1 MKTYLYPQAI
11 TLPVSLP
18 NIFRAALLFALLS
31 VLCLSVSAQELIF
44 KDPVLQSGTDKA
56 NGAVYRFTKV
66 NNKVD
71 ALVTI
76 SGRSS
81 SLVQLVTLD
90 MNTTGH
96 GKAFQPQ
103 VTYNN
108 NTTPSGISDWWME
121 FSVSFVNTGTNTP
134 AVVDSFRV
142 TALDIDGNGDKINE
156 WVSFYN
162 NKSYLFEQTTQ
173 LVGTNLWEL
182 LGLVNTLVGRK
193 FDGPVKNYNN
203 IDTNATDVMV
213 TNMYQSMN
221 TFRLRTGGHSTGS
234 NGAADRM
241 YSFWFKS
248 FNYQTP
254 TEFTLP
260 LVLNEFSA
268 TLANK
273 KVALSWSTGKEK
285 SLSHFV
291 IERSVNG
298 VDFSEAGI
306 VMAEGNSNVTIN
318 YSFADAINVKAEGL
332 IYYRLKM
339 VDMDGRFQQSQVRL
353 IRIGSEKQQVTV
365 ATYPNPVTSELRITI
380 PAAWQNKS
388 ISFDLYNAN
397 GQLVKHVV
405 SGKASQTEVMNLNE
419 LTSGLYILK
428 AGNGSETAVQR
439 IVKR

>member
-298 VDFSEAGI
+298 VDYSEAGI

-318 YSFADAINVKAEGL
+318 YSFADAINVKAEGV

-419 LTSGLYILK
+419 LTCGLYILK